1 MDAFRTHNKVITEY
15 RSYLKSFLNIQDQ
28 RLAAE
33 VEAALTNDGFLPE
46 PLIQFNPSF
55 QKLKGMDALVAEGKI
70 HQDIPRALGNY
81 TLFRHQVEALE
92 LGIKN
97 RSFIVTS
104 GTGSG
109 KSLTFLATIFNH
121 ILQLADKPKG
131 VKAILVYPMNALINS
146 QEEEIRKYAINY
158 VKSFL
163 NGRPGAQNPIDLED
177 ELAQLESITGVKFP
191 ITFSKYTGQEGQEQK
206 LKVESTQPDILLTNY
221 MMLELMMTRASE
233 QWLRNS
239 IKDHLSFLVF
249 DELHTY
255 RGRQGA
261 DVSMLVRRIR
271 GWAKKELT
279 FIGTSAT
286 MTSGGTPLEKR
297 KTVANVGNT
306 IFGTQMIADDVVLEY
321 LEPCTAGVM
330 PNVVALRKACEEG
343 ISLNANEASF
353 VAHPLTNWLE
363 LTIALK
369 DNNGQLERGIP
380 QSIGDISQK
389 LSSVIELSADVCKK
403 VLQDCLKWAEKLNN
417 KPENRTQ
424 RRSFLPFRFHQFIS
438 QTSIAQVTLHSRDQ
452 RKISIKPGRYI
463 KTEEGELNLYPV
475 MFSRISGYDF
485 ICVELD
491 TANKELKP
499 RNPDASF
506 QTLTQKEGKAKTL
519 TQDDFKFGYVVPDEG
534 EEFWNDDFLQM
545 IPESWLNKNG
555 SQASEFYHWQMP
567 KRIYYNSSGNYSEDP
582 IYPLT
587 GFYISAGLR
596 IDPTA
601 GIIYED
607 SRTSENTKLMRLG
620 SEGRSSAT
628 TILSFALINEL
639 DAQQEAVKDQKIMS
653 FTDNRQDA
661 SLQTGH
667 FNDYMA
673 TIRLR
678 SALFHTIEN
687 NPDGLQVHTVAE
699 RVFETLKLKERDY
712 IKDDKASED
721 ADFPLQHNLDAI
733 KNYLLYRIFQ
743 DLNRSWRYTLPNLE
757 QTGLLQVEY
766 NDLKRLAA
774 MPDKFKDIPP
784 FDRMSDTD
792 REESLIQ
799 VLNYFRTNF
808 SINHRMLLE
817 ARGEIESQMLNLL
830 DPNKL
835 WSLDTR
841 EKLDIPRYLT
851 VVNPGKTPRGLY
863 TGSVGPQSGLGKYIK
878 RLYQDVVNETPDRDT
893 LRTVLENLCE
903 TLAKTGFLSR
913 NNSIKGDKTNGLA
926 INGYLLRS
934 ECLVWKPGNK
944 SSIPKDLTRINAF
957 RDFNLKPNAFYQN
970 LYQKD
975 FTQYSKE
982 FIGREHTGQLES
994 DQRIEREN
1002 AFRAGDISA
1011 LFCSPTMEL
1020 GIDIANLN
1028 IVHMRNVPPNPA
1040 NYAQRSGRAGRS
1052 GQTALVF
1059 TYCSALS
1066 PHDQN
1071 YFRASHTMVAGSVT
1085 PPRLDLY
1092 NEELIR
1098 SHLNAFLLMKLEI
1111 SELKKSVAEI
1121 LDLDK
1126 PADLPVKPKIQS
1138 QIEENLRMHDKEWA
1152 QEFHRYIQEL
1162 MPGLQN
1168 SWWYSDEWILKNVRV
1183 FPKTFDAAFIR
1194 WRKLFQSA
1202 ERMIANARILMD
1214 DPTVKSDSKAA
1225 SDAKR
1230 RHSIGMNQRDLL
1242 RNEQKSGLD
1251 SLSEFYIFR
1260 YLAAEG
1266 LIPGYNFT
1274 RLPAR
1279 AYLGY
1284 KFNGSGSYVSRP
1296 RFVALRE
1303 FGPNNLVYHNGT
1315 KHRMVRMIVPQGDS
1329 THRQLKVSME
1339 TGYAF
1344 LDDEALRANN
1354 DPITNTEFSGK
1365 NFEMHGKVIE
1375 ISEAEANPQ
1384 ERISCQEEDR
1394 VSQGYEIDYF
1404 FNYPSGIEH
1413 TKQTV
1418 IRRNGQPMLNLIFGP
1433 STQLIGLNKQ
1443 WRKSTSPGF
1452 SFDPVTGKWLSL
1464 EDLKEDDVAQREQ
1477 RVKIFATET
1486 ADSLYLQP
1494 LDNLQISGD
1503 QVISLSFALKRG
1515 IERLFQ
1521 VEESEISVS
1530 VLGKPERPNL
1540 LIYESA
1546 QGSLG
1551 ILSQLINDPLKLN
1564 EVFREAYKAMHFDI
1578 DTRDE
1583 TELGKRTEK
1592 ASYLDLL
1599 SYYNQRFH
1607 EQLDRHSIKE
1617 ALEFLID
1624 CDVEASQGNND
1635 REAHFQG
1642 LMEQYDKSSATERPF
1657 LKYLYENGIAL
1668 PDRAQVKL
1676 KDFYISADFVYD
1688 LPHGPV
1694 LVFCDGSIH
1703 DTHTVMERDQHQREL
1718 LYAQGYDVIV
1728 WHHSEP
1734 IEALVNRRKDVFRK
1748 VL

>member
-1 MDAFRTHNKVITEY
+1 MDAFKTHEKVIREY
-15 RSYLKSFLNIQDQ
+15 RSYLSSFLSINDK
-28 RLAAE
+28 RLASE
-33 VEAALTNDGFLPE
+33 VELALTNGGFLPE

-55 QKLKGMDALVAEGKI
+55 QKLKGMDALVAEGKF
-70 HQDIPRALGNY
+70 HQDIPKALGNY

-92 LGIKN
+92 LGIQK

-121 ILQLADKPKG
+121 ILQLPKKEKG

-163 NGRPGAQNPIDLED
+163 NGRPGAKNPTDLED

-191 ITFSKYTGQEGQEQK
+191 ISFSKYTGQEGSLEK
-206 LKVESTQPDILLTNY
+206 GTVESSQPDIILTNY

-233 QWLRNS
+233 NWLRSS
-239 IKDHLSFLVF
+239 IKEHLKYLVF

-271 GWAKKELT
+271 GWVNQELT

-286 MTSGGTPLEKR
+286 MTSGGTPIEKR
-297 KTVANVGNT
+297 QTVAGVGNM
-306 IFGTQMIADDVVLEY
+306 IFGTQMSAEDVVLEY
-321 LEPCTAGVM
+321 LEPCTVGIS
-330 PNVVALRKACEEG
+330 PNVIALRKSCEAG
-343 ISLNANEASF
+343 ISFEEDETSF
-353 VAHPLTNWLE
+353 ISHPLTNWLE

-380 QSIGDISQK
+380 QSIGDIAKS
-389 LSSVIELSADVCKK
+389 LSTTIELSEDACKK
-403 VLQDCLKWAEKLNN
+403 VLEDCLKWAELLNN
-417 KPENRTQ
+417 KTENRVQ
-424 RRSFLPFRFHQFIS
+424 RISYLPFRFHQFIS
-438 QTSIAQVTLHSRDQ
+438 QTSIAQVTLHARDQ
-452 RKISIKPGRYI
+452 RRISIKPGRYI

-475 MFSRISGYDF
+475 LFSRISGYDF

-491 TANKELKP
+491 TVNKQLKP
-499 RNPDASF
+499 RNPDTSF
-506 QTLTQKEGKAKTL
+506 QTLTQKEGKSKSL
-519 TQDDFKFGYVVPDEG
+519 TEEDFKFGYIVPDEG
-534 EEFWNDDFLQM
+534 EAFWQDDYLAM
-545 IPESWLNKNG
+545 VPDSWLNKTG
-555 SQASEFYHWQMP
+555 SQLLEFYHWQMP
-567 KRIYYNSSGNYSEDP
+567 RRVYYNSAGNYSEEP

-587 GFYISAGLR
+587 GFYISANLR
-596 IDPTA
+596 IDPSA
-601 GIIYED
+601 GVIYED

-639 DAQQEAVKDQKIMS
+639 DAQNEDAKDQKIMS

-678 SALFHTIEN
+678 SALFHAAQN
-687 NPDGLQVHTVAE
+687 NPEGLLVHTVAE
-699 RVFETLKLKERDY
+699 RVFETLKLNERDY

-721 ADFPLQHNLDAI
+721 PDFLQQHNVDAI

-757 QTGLLQVEY
+757 QTGLLKIEY
-766 NDLKRLAA
+766 SELKRLAA

-784 FDRMSDTD
+784 FDRMTD
-792 REESLIQ
+792 EEREVSLTQ

-817 ARGEIESQMLNLL
+817 ARGEIESQMQNLL

-841 EKLDIPRYLT
+841 EKLDIPKYLT

-863 TGSVGPQSGLGKYIK
+863 TGSVGPQSGLGKYVK
-878 RLYQDVVNETPDRDT
+878 RLYQDIVNDTPDRDT
-893 LRTVLENLCE
+893 LRTILENLCE
-903 TLAKTGFLSR
+903 TLTKTGFLSR
-913 NNSIKGDKTNGLA
+913 NSGIKGDKTQGLSV
-926 INGYLLRS
+926 NGYLLRS
-934 ECLVWKPGNK
+934 ECLVWKPGDKN
-944 SSIPKDLTRINAF
+944 SIPVDLTRINAF
-957 RDFNLKPNAFYQN
+957 REFNLKPNLFYQR

-975 FTQYSKE
+975 FTHYRKE
-982 FIGREHTGQLES
+982 FIGREHTGQLDSE
-994 DQRIEREN
+994 QRIEREN

-1085 PPRLDLY
+1085 PPRLDLH

-1111 SELKKSVAEI
+1111 SELKKSVADI

-1126 PADLPVKPKIQS
+1126 AADLPVRPNIQS
-1138 QIEENLRMHDKEWA
+1138 QIVENLRMHDQDWA
-1152 QEFHRYIQEL
+1152 IEFHHYIKEL
-1162 MPGLQN
+1162 MPGLQK
-1168 SWWYSDEWILKNVRV
+1168 SWWYSDEWILKNIKA
-1183 FPKTFDAAFIR
+1183 FPSTFDAAFVR
-1194 WRKLFQSA
+1194 WRKLYQSA
-1202 ERMIANARILMD
+1202 ERMIANARIVMD
-1214 DPTVKSDSKAA
+1214 DPTVKSDSEA
-1225 SDAKR
+1225 SRDAKR

-1260 YLAAEG
+1260 YLASEG

-1315 KHRMVRMIVPQGDS
+1315 KHRMVRMIVAQGDS
-1329 THRQLKVSME
+1329 LHRQLKVSKE

-1354 DPITNTEFSGK
+1354 DPITNTEFTGK
-1365 NFEMHGKVIE
+1365 NFEMHGMVIE

-1394 VSQGYEIDYF
+1394 VSQGYDIDYF

-1413 TKQTV
+1413 TRQTV

-1443 WRKSTSPGF
+1443 WRKSTAPGF

-1464 EDLKEDDVAQREQ
+1464 EDLKEEDVAKREQ

-1494 LDNLQISGD
+1494 MDNLGISGD

-1530 VLGKPERPNL
+1530 VLGKPESPNL

-1564 EVFREAYKAMHFDI
+1564 EVFKEAYKSMHFDLE
-1578 DTRDE
+1578 TREE

-1607 EQLDRHSIKE
+1607 DQLDRRSIQQ

-1642 LMEQYDKSSATERPF
+1642 LMERYDKSSATERPF
-1657 LKYLYENGIAL
+1657 LKFLYENGMAL
-1668 PDRAQVKL
+1668 PDRAQVNL
-1676 KDFYISADFVYD
+1676 KDFYINADFVYD
-1688 LPHGPV
+1688 LSHGPV
-1694 LVFCDGSIH
+1694 LIFCDGSVH
-1703 DTHTVMERDQHQREL
+1703 DTQSVIKKDEHQRDL
-1718 LYAQGYDVIV
+1718 LYAKGYDVIV

-1734 IEALVNRRKDVFRK
+1734 LEDLVKRRKDVFRK
-1748 VL
+1748 VI